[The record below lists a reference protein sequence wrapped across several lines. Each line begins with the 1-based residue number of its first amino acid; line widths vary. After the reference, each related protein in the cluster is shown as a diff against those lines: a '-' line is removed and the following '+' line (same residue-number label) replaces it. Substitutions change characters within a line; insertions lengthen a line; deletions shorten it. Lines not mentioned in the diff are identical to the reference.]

1 MPLLT
6 EDLYAPETTEYIRR
20 TVQNVPSIDVFAVYD
35 REGTPIAFYDL
46 ATGQDDATALASLSQ
61 DIVDWFLAGNATL
74 IYNGEAPA
82 GADRCAY
89 AAIYADDGILI
100 GYAMT
105 GIYIRSIRATMVRM
119 VLFHLLA
126 GVAAWAAGSF
136 LSLRLSRK
144 IKDNLLGYEPDAF
157 RRLFLQRMDIL
168 DSLEEG
174 LLAIDEDQR
183 VTYLNRAASEILQID
198 QSGALGKLLKDVYPH
213 STIPRVM

>member
-1 MPLLT
+1 M
-6 EDLYAPETTEYIRR
+6 
-20 TVQNVPSIDVFAVYD
+20 
-35 REGTPIAFYDL
+35 
-46 ATGQDDATALASLSQ
+46 
-61 DIVDWFLAGNATL
+61 DWFLAGNATL

-89 AAIYADDGILI
+89 AAIYADDGTLI

-144 IKDNLLGYEPDAF
+144 IKDNLLG
-157 RRLFLQRMDIL
+157 M
-168 DSLEEG
+168 SLT
-174 LLAIDEDQR
+174 LS
-183 VTYLNRAASEILQID
+183 AASSF
-198 QSGALGKLLKDVYPH
+198 SGWTFWTPWKRGCWP
-213 STIPRVM
+213 STRTSG

>member
-1 MPLLT
+1 
-6 EDLYAPETTEYIRR
+6 
-20 TVQNVPSIDVFAVYD
+20 
-35 REGTPIAFYDL
+35 
-46 ATGQDDATALASLSQ
+46 
-61 DIVDWFLAGNATL
+61 
-74 IYNGEAPA
+74 
-82 GADRCAY
+82 
-89 AAIYADDGILI
+89 
-100 GYAMT
+100 MT

-198 QSGALGKLLKDVYPH
+198 QSGALGQLLKDVYPH
-213 STIPRVM
+213 STIPRVMQTGKPEYNISLESITHVSVPLRTASPCGGRGRSKEPWPSSATAPRSPSWPRTSPGSSTSWRPCGPTPTSSPTSST